1 MRTFGRGLRVIQSY
15 RQSDSD
21 PLEPEELASA
31 LTVMV
36 GAKLTEYDT
45 ARSYGKEHILGAAVA
60 SLPEKLSTRSST
72 GMAEAQGDSSP
83 PWSPTHPG
91 GATISPD

>member
-31 LTVMV
+31 LKVMP
-36 GAKLTEYDT
+36 LP
-45 ARSYGKEHILGAAVA
+45 L
-60 SLPEKLSTRSST
+60 SLCLSVSLSLSLLSR
-72 GMAEAQGDSSP
+72 
-83 PWSPTHPG
+83 
-91 GATISPD
+91 